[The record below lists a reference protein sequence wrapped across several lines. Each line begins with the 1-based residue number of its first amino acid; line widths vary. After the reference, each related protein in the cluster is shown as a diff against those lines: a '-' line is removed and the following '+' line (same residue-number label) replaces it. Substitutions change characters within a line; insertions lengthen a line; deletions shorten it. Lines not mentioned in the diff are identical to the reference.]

1 MVGLSVRDKRKLPR
15 QLSGG
20 MQMRVS
26 LARAFVTRPK
36 VMLMDEPFSSLDE
49 VLRQQLCETCLQ
61 LWQREAW
68 TTVFVTH
75 NVSEAVFMSQ
85 KVFILAGRPATI
97 VDVIEVPFETRIGD
111 LRVSA
116 EFIRLVTD
124 VSQRLRRAVELDD
137 SVAERQ

>member
-1 MVGLSVRDKRKLPR
+1 
-15 QLSGG
+15 
-20 MQMRVS
+20 
-26 LARAFVTRPK
+26 
-36 VMLMDEPFSSLDE
+36 MLMDEPFSALDE